1 MINKIITLR
10 CNMFRE
16 TVTGLATITE
26 DIQSKT
32 EQVWAVVQGM
42 EGGVV
47 AAGPGI
53 G

>member
-1 MINKIITLR
+1 ML
-10 CNMFRE
+10 RE

-53 G
+53 DTRL